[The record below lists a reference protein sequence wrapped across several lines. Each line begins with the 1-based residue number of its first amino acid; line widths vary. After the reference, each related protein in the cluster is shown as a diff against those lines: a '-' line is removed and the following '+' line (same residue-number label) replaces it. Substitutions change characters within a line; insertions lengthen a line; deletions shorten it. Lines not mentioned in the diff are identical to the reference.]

1 MGQRGQRQLASAVS
15 HAENRGG
22 RALGS
27 TFAPRGVWVW
37 RVRQCVVI
45 EQHAPSRLKFAICSA
60 DRGPMAATVSL
71 AVLIVVSYP
80 ASIRPSC
87 SVPVLVRPY
96 ELSRPAGRAPK
107 RSIKLTSFTRPQ
119 NCKYHKFPP
128 CQPPRGV
135 LRPGLVEVAARQ
147 AVSCGRC
154 GCWSC

>member
-96 ELSRPAGRAPK
+96 ELSRPGAMGFDSSRDG
-107 RSIKLTSFTRPQ
+107 
-119 NCKYHKFPP
+119 FPP
-128 CQPPRGV
+128 SKFLGPPDF
-135 LRPGLVEVAARQ
+135 PGQIPYIPTRQ
-147 AVSCGRC
+147 GLSGQCIAWIAS
-154 GCWSC
+154 